1 MTALLRPG
9 TRIGQITRQWIEII
23 SPPPHE
29 NTLRLYNPD
38 VEQPWVKCVGI
49 SLRP

>member
-29 NTLRLYNPD
+29 NTLRFYNPD